1 MHKNYSKYE
10 DSWARNVEISKEK
23 KCGRCNGFIQFE
35 REDIKC
41 VRWMKEKHEN
51 FIFFNKKEWKYP
63 NTNMCKNMYVLGKRS
78 RGKRTTEQNEM
89 TENITLIWVSM
100 CWLVNCVWDAH
111 AAFRK
116 KTKKICDLRVCV
128 CVCLLFF
135 FLLFIKYLY
144 AYHDILISRKKTK
157 NKTKY
162 QHENTILFVENTR
175 GMSIENTSLSPLP
188 SPSL

>member
-1 MHKNYSKYE
+1 MRLLKRLHT
-10 DSWARNVEISKEK
+10 
-23 KCGRCNGFIQFE
+23 GRKRRYKMRSLNE
-35 REDIKC
+35 RKTRKFHI
-41 VRWMKEKHEN
+41 
-51 FIFFNKKEWKYP
+51 FNKKEWKYP
-63 NTNMCKNMYVLGKRS
+63 NTNMCKNMYVLGKRN

-116 KTKKICDLRVCV
+116 KNEENMWFACVYVFVC
-128 CVCLLFF
+128 FF
-135 FLLFIKYLY
+135 FLLFIEYLY
-144 AYHDILISRKKTK
+144 AYHDILIGRKKTK

-175 GMSIENTSLSPLP
+175 GMSIENTSLSSSP